1 MCQTYASLS
10 TLVRKM
16 PLCSLIYKPEYS
28 GLPRNLWKLPQTF
41 GRAGRDKSLQA
52 VAVQVFWPGQKGIYL
67 ENLYGASA
75 ACKYNFVLAGK
86 STPAGKVRE
95 IFLKQTC
102 RREALNAAFTLSN
115 VHSEDFLFL
124 WILPEQI
131 SKYLHSGFYD
141 ADEDGQNV
149 CLELLCAV
157 GSLCRSSKC
166 CFVLSGF
173 HLPLQLPL
181 NSS

>member
-16 PLCSLIYKPEYS
+16 PLCSLMYKLKYS

-102 RREALNAAFTLSN
+102 PREALNAAFTLSN
-115 VHSEDFLFL
+115 VHSEDFFYLDIAWTIFIIFTL
-124 WILPEQI
+124 RVLRRTRRWAESVLGAIL
-131 SKYLHSGFYD
+131 
-141 ADEDGQNV
+141 
-149 CLELLCAV
+149 C
-157 GSLCRSSKC
+157 CRQS
-166 CFVLSGF
+166 
-173 HLPLQLPL
+173 LPLQRMHVLLRVHRGVQMRGCYPRL
-181 NSS
+181 